1 MNRQFNKSFND
12 LYFIQNT
19 EKKLEKYIFVFDFDL
34 TLTNKSSNNI
44 NLSSNY
50 IELFE
55 SEEKLEK
62 LKEYLIKIKKLGFII
77 YINTIALVSDIKL
90 ILNKINISIGQDN
103 LIKDIKGSESIEKIN
118 NPFNNEELEKYNLIN
133 ITNIKILWGLK
144 KVIMLNLIKNNENV
158 KSENILFFDDSKVNI
173 DIARI
178 NGYKNSFLIG
188 SNDSGL
194 YGLDYLIIK
203 LDQIFDLI
211 IN

>member
-1 MNRQFNKSFND
+1 
-12 LYFIQNT
+12 
-19 EKKLEKYIFVFDFDL
+19 VFDFDL

>member
-133 ITNIKILWGLK
+133 ITNKKVLWGLK

-158 KSENILFFDDSKVNI
+158 KSDNILFFDDSKINI